1 MTVGTN
7 SSPEAAGAAEERLRD
22 APGPVGSAPA
32 ADTLRGVPPQAASRA
47 SATPSPRTPAP
58 PRGPAPSP
66 VTGSSAP
73 GGPTAEGSAAGAS
86 RAPGGSAP
94 GGSAAGSRTTGP
106 SPVPGGSAP
115 GGSALGS
122 SSAAGSGPG
131 FPPAAPGVLDDA
143 PAGDGFGMD
152 PDELP
157 DGLVVADHTG
167 RVICFNRAA
176 ARMTATDPGQALG
189 ARIDRALPLED
200 LEGRR
205 WWALTDPYGGLAT
218 RRGQPER
225 NLLLPGGREVLVSAR
240 YVRSHPTGPLCRL
253 VVTLRGTEARRRTE
267 RSHAEL
273 IATVAHELR
282 SPLTSVKGFTATLLA
297 KWERFTD
304 DQKRLMLETVDA
316 DANRVTRLIAEL
328 LDISRIDSGRLEVR
342 RQPVDIAA
350 AVGRHVQALTANG
363 QAPERFLVR
372 VSRPLPDCWADPD
385 KIDQIL
391 GNLLENAVRHG
402 DGTVTID
409 VAPHEKG
416 TAVTVTDE
424 GPGIPEESMGRV
436 FTRFWRG
443 SKRGGTGLGLYI
455 VKGIVEAH
463 GGTITVGRG
472 PGGGAEFRF
481 ILPVS
486 APAYLTQ

>member
-7 SSPEAAGAAEERLRD
+7 GSPRAAAAAAIPPQPLPAAG
-22 APGPVGSAPA
+22 PGPAAAPVSAGTPGEVPA
-32 ADTLRGVPPQAASRA
+32 AGT
-47 SATPSPRTPAP
+47 
-58 PRGPAPSP
+58 
-66 VTGSSAP
+66 
-73 GGPTAEGSAAGAS
+73 
-86 RAPGGSAP
+86 
-94 GGSAAGSRTTGP
+94 
-106 SPVPGGSAP
+106 VPG
-115 GGSALGS
+115 L
-122 SSAAGSGPG
+122 
-131 FPPAAPGVLDDA
+131 
-143 PAGDGFGMD
+143 D

-157 DGLVVADHTG
+157 DGLVVADEAG
-167 RVICFNRAA
+167 RVVCFNRAA
-176 ARMTATDPGQALG
+176 ARITATDPATALG
-189 ARIDRALPLED
+189 ARIEHALPLED

-205 WWALTDPYGGLAT
+205 WWTVTDPYGGLAT
-218 RRGQPER
+218 RTGQPER
-225 NLLLPGGREVLVSAR
+225 YLLLPGGHEVLVSAR
-240 YVRSHPTGPLCRL
+240 YVRERPAGPLHRL
-253 VVTLRGTEARRRTE
+253 VVSLRGTEARRRTE

-316 DANRVTRLIAEL
+316 DAGRVTRLIAEL
-328 LDISRIDSGRLEVR
+328 LDISRIDSGRLELR
-342 RQPVDIAA
+342 RQPVDIAT

-372 VSRPLPDCWADPD
+372 IGRPLPDLWADPD
-385 KIDQIL
+385 KIDQVL

-402 DGTVTID
+402 EGTVTID
-409 VAPHEKG
+409 VAPAHTKTERG

-424 GPGIPEESMGRV
+424 GPGIPEESMSRV

-481 ILPVS
+481 TLPVG
-486 APAYLTQ
+486 APAYLS

>member
-7 SSPEAAGAAEERLRD
+7 SSPGAAGAAGERLRD
-22 APGPVGSAPA
+22 APGPTGPAPA
-32 ADTLRGVPPQAASRA
+32 ADGLHGVPPQAAAGRARPAA
-47 SATPSPRTPAP
+47 SATDP
-58 PRGPAPSP
+58 
-66 VTGSSAP
+66 
-73 GGPTAEGSAAGAS
+73 AAG
-86 RAPGGSAP
+86 RAPG
-94 GGSAAGSRTTGP
+94 
-106 SPVPGGSAP
+106 VPGE
-115 GGSALGS
+115 
-122 SSAAGSGPG
+122 
-131 FPPAAPGVLDDA
+131 
-143 PAGDGFGMD
+143 GDGFGID

-157 DGLVVADHTG
+157 DGLVVADHAG

-176 ARMTATDPGQALG
+176 ARMTATDPGRAIG

-240 YVRSHPTGPLCRL
+240 YVRTHPTGPLRRL

-342 RQPVDIAA
+342 RQPVDVAA

-372 VSRPLPDCWADPD
+372 VSRPLPDLWADPD

>member
-1 MTVGTN
+1 MTVGTD
-7 SSPEAAGAAEERLRD
+7 SPAQARSAAPDAPEDPGGTPPEA
-22 APGPVGSAPA
+22 PGI
-32 ADTLRGVPPQAASRA
+32 
-47 SATPSPRTPAP
+47 
-58 PRGPAPSP
+58 
-66 VTGSSAP
+66 P
-73 GGPTAEGSAAGAS
+73 GI
-86 RAPGGSAP
+86 
-94 GGSAAGSRTTGP
+94 
-106 SPVPGGSAP
+106 
-115 GGSALGS
+115 
-122 SSAAGSGPG
+122 
-131 FPPAAPGVLDDA
+131 
-143 PAGDGFGMD
+143 D

-157 DGLVVADHTG
+157 DGLVVADATG
-167 RVICFNRAA
+167 HVVCFNAAA
-176 ARMTATDPGQALG
+176 ARITSVPPGKALG
-189 ARIDRALPLED
+189 LPLEQALPLED
-200 LEGRR
+200 LKGRR
-205 WWALTDPYGGLAT
+205 WWTLTDPYGGLAT

-240 YVRSHPTGPLCRL
+240 YVREHPTGPVRR
-253 VVTLRGTEARRRTE
+253 VVVSLRGTEARRRTE

-350 AVGRHVQALTANG
+350 AVGRHIQAHTTGG
-363 QAPERFLVR
+363 QSPDRFFVR
-372 VSRPLPDCWADPD
+372 VRPQLPDLWADPD
-385 KIDQIL
+385 KVDQVL

-402 DGTVTID
+402 EGTVTIE
-409 VAPHEKG
+409 VAPTCDTPDGEKG
-416 TAVTVTDE
+416 TAVTVSDE

-472 PGGGAEFRF
+472 PRGGAEFRF
-481 ILPVS
+481 ILPVG
-486 APAYLTQ
+486 APAYLA